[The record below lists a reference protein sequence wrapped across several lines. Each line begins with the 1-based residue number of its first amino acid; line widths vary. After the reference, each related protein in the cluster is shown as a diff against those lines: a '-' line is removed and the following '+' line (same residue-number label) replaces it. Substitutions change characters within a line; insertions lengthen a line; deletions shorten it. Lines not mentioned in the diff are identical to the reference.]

1 MATGAPTASAALLS
15 NPALQDPAPRGS
27 HGRAEPDQKGD
38 PALDTALYDFGG
50 LRVDYVLPSADLR
63 VTGAGVLWPP
73 EGDPLAAT
81 LRAASRHYPVWV
93 DLTLP

>member
-1 MATGAPTASAALLS
+1 MK
-15 NPALQDPAPRGS
+15 DPAARGS
-27 HGRAEPDQKGD
+27 HGRTAPAQKGA

-63 VTGAGVLWPP
+63 LTGAGVLWPP
-73 EGDPLAAT
+73 EGDPLADT

-93 DLTLP
+93 EVTLP